1 MRLDQPNSAT
11 TESLRQIDRVILT
24 QEQIAAR
31 IAALGEAISTDYE
44 DKDLILVGVLRGV
57 LFFMADLLRAITIPV
72 KYDFIAI
79 SRYGPTAQT
88 RGVVRLTKDLDEHI
102 EGRHV
107 LFVEDVIDTGLTSN
121 YILKNLRAREPAS
134 LKVCALLDRPQHRLI
149 DLNITYK
156 GFELPDLFLVGYG
169 LDYQQMFRNLP
180 FIATLKA
187 GALGRPAAPRDFQ
200 PRGNV

>member
-1 MRLDQPNSAT
+1 MSLDQPSSST
-11 TESLRQIDRVILT
+11 VEMLSQIDRVILS

-31 IAALGEAISTDYE
+31 VTELGATISRDYAGQ
-44 DKDLILVGVLRGV
+44 DFILVGVLRGV
-57 LFFMADLLRAITIPV
+57 LFFMADLLRAISIPV
-72 KYDFIAI
+72 RYDFIAI
-79 SRYGPTAQT
+79 SRYGPTSQT

-149 DLNITYK
+149 DLNIAYK

-180 FIATLKA
+180 YIATLKS
-187 GALGRPAAPRDFQ
+187 GALSR
-200 PRGNV
+200 